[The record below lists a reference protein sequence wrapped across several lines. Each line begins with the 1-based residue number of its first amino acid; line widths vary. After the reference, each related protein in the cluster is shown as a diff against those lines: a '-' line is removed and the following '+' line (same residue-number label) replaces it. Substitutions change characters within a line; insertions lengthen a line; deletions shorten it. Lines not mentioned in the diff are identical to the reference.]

1 MSFKSVV
8 HSSVKFAGLAAIV
21 AAATV
26 SSAHAQAPT
35 QAPTQAPAAPA
46 APAAPTTPATTLTP
60 EQTSV
65 DTATRLWMATV
76 TSGKATVVEDVMAL
90 YAPNAVLLATVS
102 EQIRDEPQELRDYFN
117 FFTKL
122 SKLSASDYKPTIRVY
137 DDMAINSGYYTFS
150 FETAPGVTKQVPAR
164 YTFVYQKVNDK
175 WMIVEHHSS
184 VIPEAPEQLPS
195 AN

>member
-8 HSSVKFAGLAAIV
+8 HSSVKFAGLVAIV

-26 SSAHAQAPT
+26 SSAQAQAPT
-35 QAPTQAPAAPA
+35 QAPSAPA
-46 APAAPTTPATTLTP
+46 TQPATTLTP

-65 DTATRLWMATV
+65 DAATRLWMATV
-76 TSGKATVVEDVMAL
+76 TSGKATVVEDVLAL

-175 WMIVEHHSS
+175 WVIVEHHSS
-184 VIPEAPEQLPS
+184 VIPDAPEQLPS
-195 AN
+195 AD

>member
-1 MSFKSVV
+1 MSFKSVI
-8 HSSVKFAGLAAIV
+8 HLPVKFAGLVAIV
-21 AAATV
+21 AAATM
-26 SSAHAQAPT
+26 SPAHAQAPT
-35 QAPTQAPAAPA
+35 APAAPA
-46 APAAPTTPATTLTP
+46 APAAQPATQPATLTP

-76 TSGKATVVEDVMAL
+76 TSGKTTVVEDVLAL

-102 EQIRDEPQELRDYFN
+102 EQIRDEQQELRDYFN

-122 SKLSASDYKPTIRVY
+122 SKLAASDYKPTIRVY

-150 FETAPGVTKQVPAR
+150 FETAPGVTKKVPAR

-175 WMIVEHHSS
+175 WIIVEHHSS

>member
-1 MSFKSVV
+1 MSFKSVI
-8 HSSVKFAGLAAIV
+8 HLPVKFACLAAMV
-21 AAATV
+21 GAVTV
-26 SSAHAQAPT
+26 SPAQAQAP
-35 QAPTQAPAAPA
+35 AP
-46 APAAPTTPATTLTP
+46 APTTQPAAQPTATLTP

-65 DTATRLWMATV
+65 DTATRVWMATV
-76 TSGKATVVEDVMAL
+76 TSGKATVVEDTLAL
-90 YAPNAVLLATVS
+90 YAPDAVLLATVS
-102 EQIRDEPQELRDYFN
+102 EQIRDEPQELRDYFS

-122 SKLSASDYKPTIRVY
+122 SKLAASDYKPTIRVY
-137 DDMAINSGYYTFS
+137 DTIAINSGYYTFS

-184 VIPEAPEQLPS
+184 VIPEAPEQLPN

>member
-1 MSFKSVV
+1 MSFKSVI
-8 HSSVKFAGLAAIV
+8 HLPVKFAGLV
-21 AAATV
+21 AAATIATI
-26 SSAHAQAPT
+26 SPAHAQAPT
-35 QAPTQAPAAPA
+35 APAAPA
-46 APAAPTTPATTLTP
+46 AQPATQPADTLTP

-76 TSGKATVVEDVMAL
+76 TSGKATVVEDVLAL

-102 EQIRDEPQELRDYFN
+102 EQIRDEQQELRDYFN

-122 SKLSASDYKPTIRVY
+122 SKLAASDYKPTIRVY

-150 FETAPGVTKQVPAR
+150 FETAPGVTKKVPAR

-175 WMIVEHHSS
+175 WIIVEHHSS
-184 VIPEAPEQLPS
+184 VVPEAPEQLPS